1 MAPPKGTIIVTG
13 AAGGIG
19 SGWVLQ
25 HLKTPQ
31 AKQYHTIYFIHPS
44 APGNLKEILETHAP
58 TEHTYEIL
66 PLDLSKMSEVRLAG
80 SALNTR
86 VANGELGKIKIL
98 LLIAGAMFLDPRTKD
113 GVSFTEEGIECN
125 FAVNYLCNY
134 LLILLL
140 IGSLDKGGA
149 RVVAM
154 GSTNHN
160 PDFLSTK
167 GVFHSKELKT
177 LFGEGGTEDLV
188 KAREK
193 VGKGDEFPASMRRY
207 GRSKWCLIAFL

>member
-1 MAPPKGTIIVTG
+1 MAPKGTIIVTG

-58 TEHTYEIL
+58 PESTHEIL
-66 PLDLSKMSEVRLAG
+66 PLDLSRMSEVRLAA
-80 SALNTR
+80 SALNGR
-86 VANGELGKIKIL
+86 ISRGELGRIKIL
-98 LLIAGAMFLDPRTKD
+98 LLIAGAMFLDPRTED
-113 GVSFTEEGIECN
+113 GVSFTEDRIECN

-149 RVVAM
+149 RVVAI

-160 PDFLSTK
+160 PNFLSTK
-167 GVFHSKELKT
+167 GAFHSKELKV
-177 LFGEGGTEDLV
+177 LFGEGGTEDLA
-188 KAREK
+188 KAKEK
-193 VGKGDEFPASMRRY
+193 VRRGGEFPASVRRY